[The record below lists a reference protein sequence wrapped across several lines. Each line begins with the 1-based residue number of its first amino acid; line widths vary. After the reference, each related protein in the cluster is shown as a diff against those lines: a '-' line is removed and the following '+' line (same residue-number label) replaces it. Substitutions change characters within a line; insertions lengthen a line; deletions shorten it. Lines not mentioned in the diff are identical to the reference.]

1 MGEESKPISSTPALS
16 ADKKSKRHE
25 SSTRAPGSR
34 EEDAWLSDEQ
44 LAKCAPADEA
54 EKFRSPVPTRMVS
67 NGEYMPIPQT
77 EHQKRVEARIK
88 ELCDAAA
95 KKLGTSRRKFLATSG
110 GMAACFLAMN
120 EVFGHFFNVSAVE
133 MFEPA
138 AFAAAGAPENLF
150 VFDDQTHMVRSR
162 LTQGRSLRAIAQGP
176 GPASTNAGFLFN
188 PFNPTGLKDELGGV
202 WTPWNPALDQ
212 IPNTGDQFQLVKYIQ
227 GFYFDSQVTV
237 AILSNANIAVIRDP
251 GSTVPRPPRNVSESL
266 ASEILTGEQTAAVR
280 DFVNQIAGSTRLLA
294 HGQLY
299 TGVGN
304 LDYMQFQVDNFRPDS
319 WKGYNIA
326 TAAKVDTDPTSF
338 MRQWRLDDE
347 AVAYPTY
354 EVIARNTQMLKD
366 HPGFFNI
373 CVHKGLAPGP
383 PIIPERGFPTDIPK
397 AATDWPQFNF
407 IIYHSC
413 IQPSFWDLQSLQEIR
428 SGVTREGVPD
438 ISWTTQFAQLAAPL
452 RNVYGEIGTTFAS
465 SVITFPTVWAHII
478 GQLLKYLGD
487 ERIVFGSD
495 SLWYGNPQ
503 WQIEAFWRF
512 QIPDEISDQWDYPEL
527 DKEAKRNILGLNSAR
542 LYKLRTGRGED
553 EDEDDHEHEHEH
565 EHKRLSS
572 IYKPV
577 PANFES
583 LVPNKLKT
591 LLEFPGFTSDNL
603 SKIRGEYLAMGK
615 QLDNTRYGW
624 IRTRV

>member
-1 MGEESKPISSTPALS
+1 MGKELKSSFGAPVVFTN
-16 ADKKSKRHE
+16 KKSQIPE

-34 EEDAWLSDEQ
+34 EDDAWLSDEQ
-44 LAKCAPADEA
+44 LAKCAPAET
-54 EKFRSPVPTRMVS
+54 EEFPSPVPTRMVS
-67 NGEYMPIPQT
+67 NGEYMPIAQT
-77 EHQKRVEARIK
+77 EKQKRVEARIK
-88 ELCDAAA
+88 ELANSAA
-95 KKLGTSRRKFLATSG
+95 KKLGISRRKFLTTSG
-110 GMAACFLAMN
+110 GMAACFVAMN
-120 EVFGHFFNVSAVE
+120 EVYGKFFDVDPVE

-138 AFAAAGAPENLF
+138 ASATKGPPEDLF

-413 IQPSFWDLQSLQEIR
+413 IQPAFFDYQSLQEIR
-428 SGVTREGVPD
+428 AGESGAVPLRNGVPD
-438 ISWTTQFAQLAAPL
+438 ISWTTQFAQLAAPFA
-452 RNVYGEIGTTFAS
+452 NVYAELGTTFAS
-465 SVITFPTVWAHII
+465 SVVTFPTVWAHII
-478 GQLLKYLGD
+478 GQLLKYLGHN
-487 ERIVFGSD
+487 RIVFGSD

-512 QIPDEISDQWDYPEL
+512 QIPEDIRRRWGYPEIT
-527 DKEAKRNILGLNSAR
+527 EATKRKILGLNSAR
-542 LYKLRTGRGED
+542 LYKLPGAAEATPQGVY
-553 EDEDDHEHEHEH
+553 
-565 EHKRLSS
+565 L
-572 IYKPV
+572 PV
-577 PANFES
+577 PSNFES
-583 LVPNKLKT
+583 LIPDQLKT
-591 LLEFPGFTSDNL
+591 ILEFPGFTADNF
-603 SKIRGEYLAMGK
+603 SKMKAEYVAMSRE
-615 QLDNTRYGW
+615 LDNTRYGW